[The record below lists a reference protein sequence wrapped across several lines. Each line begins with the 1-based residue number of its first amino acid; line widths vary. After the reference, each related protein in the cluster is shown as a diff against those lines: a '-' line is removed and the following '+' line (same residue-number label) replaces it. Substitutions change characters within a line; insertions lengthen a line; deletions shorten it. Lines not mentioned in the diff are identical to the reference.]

1 MSLSVGASQS
11 PLLLVQRLTLPLGAH
26 WRCQANRAML
36 VGDVVAVCG
45 GCVERHGYARRVA
58 GVEQG
63 EERER
68 TCGTGREPDG
78 ATQVEK

>member
-1 MSLSVGASQS
+1 
-11 PLLLVQRLTLPLGAH
+11 
-26 WRCQANRAML
+26 ML

-45 GCVERHGYARRVA
+45 GCVERRGYGRRVA